1 MSALQALK
9 RSAKAPVQQLAR
21 RYSTTARLAALLA
34 TQLPELTSIDVGASY
49 YPHPKW
55 RLLLESPATR
65 WVAVEPNVA
74 NIAYIE
80 HWEWP
85 CQVSAVTTGLS
96 REGGTQTL
104 YVTHVDSG
112 SSLLEPRIPDA
123 QAHRFRNLDYFF
135 PVQPR
140 AIDTLTL
147 QSVIDERAR
156 GPVLVKLDT
165 QGSELSIVMGAQ
177 AAIED
182 RRVVGVELESTLLA
196 QPVMQGSG
204 KFWEACRHFEQHGF
218 ELLHLKVIPG
228 PSRRAHKH
236 ARANTFLNECDAVFA
251 LRRDVAATLP
261 VEHRTALFAFY
272 LCNKL
277 FDEAHDLLERDG
289 PMRAALQARG
299 CDTSRLVALI
309 DKLS

>member
-1 MSALQALK
+1 MSALELLK
-9 RSAKAPVQQLAR
+9 RSAAAPMQQIAR
-21 RYSTTARLAALLA
+21 RYSATARLSSLLSSAL
-34 TQLPELTSIDVGASY
+34 PPLTCIDVGASY

-55 RLLLESPATR
+55 RLLLESPAVR

-74 NIAYIE
+74 NIGYIE

-85 CQVSAVTTGLS
+85 CKVTAVTTGLS
-96 REGGTQTL
+96 RTGGAQTL
-104 YVTHVDSG
+104 YVTNVDSG
-112 SSLLEPRIPDA
+112 SSLLEPRIPAA
-123 QAHRFRNLDYFF
+123 QAHRFRDLGYFF

-140 AIDTLTL
+140 PIDTLTL
-147 QSVIDERAR
+147 QAVIDAHAA

-165 QGSELSIVMGAQ
+165 QGTELSIVSGAET
-177 AAIED
+177 AVAD
-182 RRVVGVELESTLLA
+182 RRVIGVELESTLLA

-204 KFWEACRHFEQHGF
+204 KFWEACRYFEERGF
-218 ELLHLKVIPG
+218 ELLHIKVMAG
-228 PSRRAHKH
+228 ASRMPRKH

-251 LRRDVAATLP
+251 LRRDVAADLP

-277 FDEAHDLLERDG
+277 FDEAHDLLEADTALRSY
-289 PMRAALQARG
+289 LQARG
-299 CDTSRLVALI
+299 CDIQRLAALI

>member
-9 RSAKAPVQQLAR
+9 RSAAAPMQQLAR
-21 RYSTTARLAALLA
+21 RYSTTARLSTLLA
-34 TQLPELTSIDVGASY
+34 EHLPELTCVDVGASY
-49 YPHPKW
+49 YPHPRW

-65 WVAVEPNVA
+65 WIAVEPNVA
-74 NIAYIE
+74 NLGYLE
-80 HWEWP
+80 RWEWP

-96 REGGTQTL
+96 REGGMQTL

-112 SSLLEPRIPDA
+112 SSLLEPRVPEA

-140 AIDTLTL
+140 AIETMTL

-156 GPVLVKLDT
+156 GPVFVKLDT
-165 QGSELSIVMGAQ
+165 QGTELSIVMGAQ
-177 AAIED
+177 AAID
-182 RRVVGVELESTLLA
+182 ARRIVGVELESTLLA
-196 QPVMQGSG
+196 QPVMAGSG
-204 KFWEACRHFEQHGF
+204 KFWEACRYFEDRGF
-218 ELLHLKVIPG
+218 ELLHLKIIPG
-228 PSRRAHKH
+228 ASRMPRKH

-251 LRRDVAATLP
+251 LRRDVAAALP
-261 VEHRTALFAFY
+261 VDHRAALLAFY

-277 FDEAHDLLERDG
+277 FDEAYDLLKRD
-289 PMRAALQARG
+289 PELRSSLQRRG
-299 CDTSRLVALI
+299 CDVPRLAALI